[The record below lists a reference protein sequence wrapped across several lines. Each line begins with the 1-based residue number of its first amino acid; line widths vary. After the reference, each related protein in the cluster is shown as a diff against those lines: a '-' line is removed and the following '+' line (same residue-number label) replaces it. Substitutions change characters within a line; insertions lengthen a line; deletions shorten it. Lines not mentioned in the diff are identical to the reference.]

1 VSGNE
6 IILSA
11 PAWGAVLPGAQAQAW
26 QQWLAVEPS
35 SGGHARTYALASL
48 GYVAGATSGAGAL
61 GCSDAPGTG
70 VVVAAKAGPK
80 AAVNGRPTDN
90 LNQQFTQ
97 MKTRVNVDRAGARG
111 PEPEREQ
118 A

>member
-6 IILSA
+6 FILSA
-11 PAWGAVLPGAQAQAW
+11 PAWGAALPGAQAQPW
-26 QQWLAVEPS
+26 QQWLTVEPS
-35 SGGHARTYALASL
+35 SGSHVRTYALASL
-48 GYVAGATSGAGAL
+48 GYVAGAMSGAGAL
-61 GCSDAPGTG
+61 GCSNALGTG

-80 AAVNGRPTDN
+80 AAASGRPTDN